1 MKKFLNR
8 TWAEIDTDAL
18 LHNFKTIK
26 QTTDTK
32 VCAVV
37 KANAYGHG
45 VDIVAP
51 VLQKAGADFFGV
63 SNIEEAIELRQI
75 GITKPILV
83 LGYTPCEFA
92 TELANNNISQCV
104 YSYEYADELSKE
116 AAKYNLKIKIHLKL
130 DTGMSRLGFD
140 CRNDDI
146 LGVNDAIKSAKLNGF
161 EVEGVFTHFAAS
173 DRNKHQEDGFTAEQ
187 YNRFYKAI
195 NTLKSS
201 GIDPEYKH
209 CCNSAA
215 LCLDSDK
222 HLNMCRAGIIL
233 YGLTP
238 SAELKLPQNFKPVM
252 SFKSVVS
259 QVKNIHCG
267 DTVSYGRTFKAKK
280 NMTVATVSAGY
291 ADGYFRLLS
300 NKGYVLI
307 NGKRANIIGRICMDQ
322 FCVDITDISDVKR
335 GDEVLLFGNDL
346 PVEQLADMAHTINY
360 ELVCAV
366 SNRVKRII
374 KRR

>member
-104 YSYEYADELSKE
+104 YSHEYADELSKE
-116 AAKYNLKIKIHLKL
+116 AAKYNLKIKKFPSNIFA
-130 DTGMSRLGFD
+130 GIF
-140 CRNDDI
+140 
-146 LGVNDAIKSAKLNGF
+146 GF
-161 EVEGVFTHFAAS
+161 EEVEYF
-173 DRNKHQEDGFTAEQ
+173 EAEEGAQ
-187 YNRFYKAI
+187 KVPEVNFY
-195 NTLKSS
+195 
-201 GIDPEYKH
+201 
-209 CCNSAA
+209 
-215 LCLDSDK
+215 
-222 HLNMCRAGIIL
+222 
-233 YGLTP
+233 
-238 SAELKLPQNFKPVM
+238 
-252 SFKSVVS
+252 
-259 QVKNIHCG
+259 
-267 DTVSYGRTFKAKK
+267 
-280 NMTVATVSAGY
+280 
-291 ADGYFRLLS
+291 
-300 NKGYVLI
+300 
-307 NGKRANIIGRICMDQ
+307 
-322 FCVDITDISDVKR
+322 
-335 GDEVLLFGNDL
+335 
-346 PVEQLADMAHTINY
+346 
-360 ELVCAV
+360 
-366 SNRVKRII
+366 
-374 KRR
+374 

>member
-1 MKKFLNR
+1 MTKFLHR
-8 TWAEIDTDAL
+8 AWAEIDTDAL
-18 LHNFKTIK
+18 LHNFKIIK
-26 QTTDTK
+26 QTADSK

-51 VLQKAGADFFGV
+51 LLQKAGADFFAV
-63 SNIEEAIELRQI
+63 SNIEEAIQLRQI

-83 LGYTPCEFA
+83 LGYTTCEFA
-92 TELANNNISQCV
+92 CELANNNISQCV
-104 YSYEYADELSKE
+104 YSYEYAYELSKE

-140 CRNDDI
+140 CRNDNI
-146 LGVNDAIKSAKLNGF
+146 SGVDDAVKSAKLDGF
-161 EVEGVFTHFAAS
+161 EVEGVFTHFAVS
-173 DRNKHQEDGFTAEQ
+173 DRNEHQEDGFTAAQ
-187 YNRFYKAI
+187 YNRFCKAI
-195 NTLKSS
+195 NMLKSN

-238 SAELKLPQNFKPVM
+238 SAELKLPQDFKPVM

-259 QVKNIHCG
+259 QVKTIHCG
-267 DTVSYGRTFKAKK
+267 DTVSYGRTFKAEKD
-280 NMTVATVSAGY
+280 MTVATISAGY

-307 NGKRANIIGRICMDQ
+307 NGKRADIIGRVCMDQ
-322 FCVDITDISDVKR
+322 FCVNVTNIRDVKR

-346 PVEQLADMAHTINY
+346 PVEQLADIVDTINY

-374 KRR
+374 KGQ